1 MKKSARVSEKLVSL
15 GLPGLQ
21 VAARLV
27 ALLNKYIDH
36 YQLPLVRN
44 KNKPEKLRATIKHLI
59 EQRNNEDESDDDVV
73 LNEIGESSDAFSD
86 SSSVAYQT
94 LHRQTRRTTR

>member
-1 MKKSARVSEKLVSL
+1 MLDDGSLEKQRV
-15 GLPGLQ
+15 
-21 VAARLV
+21 AI
-27 ALLNKYIDH
+27 LNKYIDH

-44 KNKPEKLRATIKHLI
+44 KNEPEKLRAITMHLI

-86 SSSVAYQT
+86 SSSDSSDT
-94 LHRQTRRTTR
+94 SSSD